1 MLAYIV
7 RRLLI
12 LPVILMGVTLL
23 IFGMLQILGPN
34 ERAALYVRDIPR
46 NEQQLAS
53 IIRRYGLDDP
63 LPVQYWNW
71 MFGRVDPETGQ
82 RIGGV
87 LRGDFGFSRSGREPV
102 IDLLKRRMPVTMEL
116 AIWSVVPI
124 VAVGIWLGMQAA
136 LNHNKPIDQGARI
149 FSVLGYSLPT
159 FVFGL
164 LMLLIFYAR
173 LDWFQPGRLSDWALA
188 EVRTGTFREV
198 THMYTFDALLNGRFD
213 IFLDALRHL
222 VLPIVTLSYI
232 QWALLL
238 KVTRS
243 SMLEQLRQDFVT
255 TARSKGLSE
264 RMVVNRHVRPNAM
277 IPVITIA
284 GATVASLLNGVV
296 ITETIYDI
304 PGMGSAAVAAAAS
317 LDALTVLGF
326 ALFNGFL
333 FVMTYLVVDI
343 LYAVIDPRV
352 RLG

>member
-71 MFGRVDPETGQ
+71 MFGRVDPETGE
-82 RIGGV
+82 RVGGL
-87 LRGDFGFSRSGREPV
+87 LRGDLGFSRSGREPV
-102 IDLLKRRMPVTMEL
+102 IDLLKRRMPVTIEL
-116 AIWSVVPI
+116 AVWSVLPI

-136 LNHNKPIDQGARI
+136 LNHNRPIDQGARI

-188 EVRTGTFREV
+188 EVRAETFREI
-198 THMYTFDALLNGRFD
+198 THMYTFDALINGRFD

-333 FVMTYLVVDI
+333 FVMTYLIVDI

>member
-1 MLAYIV
+1 
-7 RRLLI
+7 
-12 LPVILMGVTLL
+12 
-23 IFGMLQILGPN
+23 
-34 ERAALYVRDIPR
+34 LYVRDIPR
-46 NEQQLAS
+46 NEQQLNS

-71 MFGRVDPETGQ
+71 MFGRVDPETGD

-87 LRGDFGFSRSGREPV
+87 LRGDLGFSRSGREPV
-102 IDLLKRRMPVTMEL
+102 IDLMKRRLPVTIEL
-116 AIWSVVPI
+116 AVWSVIPI
-124 VAVGIWLGMQAA
+124 VGIGIWLGMQAA
-136 LNHNKPIDQGARI
+136 LNHNKPIDQGARV

-188 EVRTGTFREV
+188 EVRSGAFREV
-198 THMYTFDALLNGRFD
+198 TRMYTFDALINGRFD

-304 PGMGSAAVAAAAS
+304 PGMGSAAVAAAGS

-333 FVMTYLVVDI
+333 FVMTYLIVDI

>member
-188 EVRTGTFREV
+188 EVRAGTFREV